1 MFFRL
6 FIYLDCNFCFF
17 LRPNSRILT
26 TKKKQFTFPWW
37 CKIIAYVLSI
47 FCMLMCIFWIL
58 MKAIML
64 GEEKVGKWLTAFATS
79 VFSDVL
85 VKEPLKIILVTTF
98 FVIIT
103 RKKHKEKE
111 FDYDHLD
118 RGRALHFYNTQSGL
132 VKDSHRQA
140 LVNLFRK

>member
-1 MFFRL
+1 ML
-6 FIYLDCNFCFF
+6 ISY
-17 LRPNSRILT
+17 LRPESRILT
-26 TKKKQFTFPWW
+26 TKKKQFTLPWW
-37 CKIIAYVLSI
+37 CKIIAYVLSVV
-47 FCMLMCIFWIL
+47 CMLVCIFWIL

-85 VKEPLKIILVTTF
+85 IKEPLKIILVTTF
-98 FVIIT
+98 LVIIT

-118 RGRALHFYNTQSGL
+118 EGRALHFYNNRSGL
-132 VKDSHRQA
+132 VKDAHRLEIVSQS
-140 LVNLFRK
+140 LTTTI